1 MRISTAV
8 PPSNEHALDDRPVA
22 LFGAGGHARETLLLL
37 RQCGLPLSSV
47 AGFFVDPEYCS
58 NELMDGLPLL
68 PISAF
73 DPARHQAIIAVGNS
87 LIRRDIADRLP
98 AGTHFPSVVH
108 PSAVMADDQILQ
120 PGLVVHAGS
129 VITCNV
135 TFGRHVM
142 LNRSTHVGHDSV
154 LGAFVTTAP
163 GAIISGNCVIGE
175 ASYLGAMSCIRE
187 KQRIGAEATV
197 GMGAIV
203 VSDVPAQA
211 TYVGNPA
218 RPLQRRSA

>member
-1 MRISTAV
+1 MKISTAV
-8 PPSNEHALDDRPVA
+8 HPNNDHALDDRPIA

-37 RQCGLPLSSV
+37 RQCGVPLSRI
-47 AGFFVDPEYCS
+47 AGFFVDPQYCS
-58 NELMDGLPLL
+58 DELMDGLPML
-68 PISAF
+68 PMSSF
-73 DPARHQAIIAVGNS
+73 DYLRQQAIIAVGNS
-87 LIRRDIADRLP
+87 LARRDIAGRLP
-98 AGTHFPSVVH
+98 VGTHFPSVAH

-120 PGLVVHAGS
+120 PGTVVHAGS
-129 VITCNV
+129 ILTSNV
-135 TFGRHVM
+135 TLGQHVM
-142 LNRSTHVGHDSV
+142 LNRSTNVGHDSV

-163 GAIISGNCVIGE
+163 GAIISGNCSIGE

-187 KQRIGAEATV
+187 KQRIGAEATI

-203 VSDVPAQA
+203 VSDVPDRA